1 MNVKETIFRYLYA
14 TVTLFIIW
22 FYPEFSRPF
31 VFIGACL
38 FGLASII
45 MIGLCIANHR
55 SITFLT
61 DSGISSWELFSIS
74 TIVFWLVV
82 LIVTNDVSEYVFG
95 FCVLAAGYLI
105 FNVLNY
111 FLIQERGPKQ

>member
-1 MNVKETIFRYLYA
+1 MNVKETIFRYLFA
-14 TVTLFIIW
+14 TATLFIIW
-22 FYPEFSRPF
+22 YYPEFSRPF

-45 MIGLCIANHR
+45 MIGLCIANSR
-55 SITFLT
+55 SITFIT
-61 DSGISSWELFSIS
+61 DTGMSFWELLSIS

-82 LIVTNDVSEYVFG
+82 LIVTNDVPEYVFG

-111 FLIQERGPKQ
+111 FLIQKRGPKQ